1 MRRVHFVR
9 EGGGGGDPIPRL
21 PLLPHPSPPPPRRHA
36 IGRELLREDFAAAAD
51 LVSRPA
57 PRAAARPRPALV
69 ALEGRVGGAGTRRV
83 RLVREEGQGVSG

>member
-9 EGGGGGDPIPRL
+9 EGGGGGGPQP
-21 PLLPHPSPPPPRRHA
+21 PPPPPPTPPPPRRHA